1 MEALKA
7 INSKRGF
14 DILEKI
20 FLVSMIISFAAF
32 FYNKS
37 YKSLLF
43 SSESF
48 VHSNKIF
55 FRSTEIFDLAI
66 IMVMTILLFFT
77 ANTFI
82 KSEYNKTKFE
92 KTIESILNSCKL
104 FIINEKL
111 YTLFCV
117 IYYSII
123 MFVAY
128 DLIVLLSAS
137 NSMILESNSVTFD
150 PYDNYG
156 YTMDRL
162 FFDKMLVL
170 FSTIALFIF
179 KPRKEVNKAF
189 LLGMVLLP
197 ILLSVVPFYD
207 YFFNQ
212 SSLNLNLN
220 ISDYITD
227 DFKWGTIIGIIAFSL
242 YIIIKEKM
250 FVNIQESLYNL
261 GSLFLG
267 YIVNAV
273 VIGAVLI
280 GVINGSS
287 LDYFKNNYNKL
298 DINLPNG
305 EVYTVDQTLLTNDDK
320 VLESSEYLIE
330 AYAGLTMHNAYLVTN
345 KFYNS
350 KISPERTVALISTIM
365 LKNLEIITE
374 NKEALL
380 NRLNS
385 ERGMDSANM
394 VNIWIQ
400 RIIYEATGE
409 ERQIPVYQLLVDK
422 KYQEAFDY
430 YIEHLANSTEIIYS
444 TYNKE
449 KSEGAFVLNQ
459 YGIEMFAALHSE
471 DLIEIDLSKIKSE
484 KIRGIIER
492 EIMPKVKTDYII
504 NVSDK
509 EEQELEKILEMF
521 NIKKKERLRS
531 FFVDYRNQINNNAK
545 RLQCDNR

>member
-20 FLVSMIISFAAF
+20 FLVSIITSFAIF

-43 SSESF
+43 SSGTSF
-48 VHSNKIF
+48 VHNDKIF

-66 IMVMTILLFFT
+66 IMVMIVLLFFT

-92 KTIESILNSCKL
+92 KTIESIFNSCKL

-117 IYYSII
+117 VYYSII

-137 NSMILESNSVTFD
+137 NSMILESNSVTFE

-212 SSLNLNLN
+212 SSLNLNLK

-227 DFKWGTIIGIIAFSL
+227 DFKRGSIIGIIAFSL
-242 YIIIKEKM
+242 YILIKEKM

-350 KISPERTVALISTIM
+350 KISTERTVALISTIM

-380 NRLNS
+380 NRINS
-385 ERGMDSANM
+385 EKGMDSANM

-449 KSEGAFVLNQ
+449 KSEGAFVLNP

-504 NVSDK
+504 NVSDE

-521 NIKKKERLRS
+521 NI
-531 FFVDYRNQINNNAK
+531 
-545 RLQCDNR
+545 

>member
-20 FLVSMIISFAAF
+20 FLVSIITSFAIF

-43 SSESF
+43 SSGTSF
-48 VHSNKIF
+48 VHNDKIF

-66 IMVMTILLFFT
+66 IMVMIVLLFFT

-92 KTIESILNSCKL
+92 KTIESIFNSCKL

-117 IYYSII
+117 VYYSII

-137 NSMILESNSVTFD
+137 NSMILESNSVTFE

-212 SSLNLNLN
+212 SSLNLNLK

-227 DFKWGTIIGIIAFSL
+227 DFKRGSIIGIIAFSL
-242 YIIIKEKM
+242 YILIKEKM

-345 KFYNS
+345 KFY
-350 KISPERTVALISTIM
+350 T
-365 LKNLEIITE
+365 
-374 NKEALL
+374 
-380 NRLNS
+380 
-385 ERGMDSANM
+385 
-394 VNIWIQ
+394 
-400 RIIYEATGE
+400 
-409 ERQIPVYQLLVDK
+409 
-422 KYQEAFDY
+422 
-430 YIEHLANSTEIIYS
+430 
-444 TYNKE
+444 
-449 KSEGAFVLNQ
+449 
-459 YGIEMFAALHSE
+459 
-471 DLIEIDLSKIKSE
+471 
-484 KIRGIIER
+484 
-492 EIMPKVKTDYII
+492 
-504 NVSDK
+504 
-509 EEQELEKILEMF
+509 
-521 NIKKKERLRS
+521 
-531 FFVDYRNQINNNAK
+531 
-545 RLQCDNR
+545 